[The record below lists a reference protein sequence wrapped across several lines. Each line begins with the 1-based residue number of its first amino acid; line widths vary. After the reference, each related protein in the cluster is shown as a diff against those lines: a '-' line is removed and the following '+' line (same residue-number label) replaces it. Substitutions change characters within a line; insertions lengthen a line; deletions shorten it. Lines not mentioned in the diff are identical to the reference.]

1 MHQVFKQVVVTSLA
15 LAMAGTL
22 AACGPRSDIQNT
34 TKTQSEAYRL
44 HPYGTNGTL
53 IDDKWGVRPYGTG
66 PYGVRPDTA
75 HMYPNAAPGT
85 YTPYGYG
92 GVRPYTAAQR
102 DQQAAQRMSQ
112 LAANVNGV
120 TRATAIV
127 YGNNAI
133 IGIEGATASNMKML
147 ERSVH
152 EALRRAEPGYS
163 IHVTADK
170 TLTQRVR
177 TLSDRMNGT
186 SPLRAVGQDIAAL
199 IRDIGRSVTAPFR

>member
-22 AACGPRSDIQNT
+22 AACGPRADIQNT
-34 TKTQSEAYRL
+34 TKTQSEAYGL

-53 IDDKWGVRPYGTG
+53 MDDKWGVRPYT
-66 PYGVRPDTA
+66 VT
-75 HMYPNAAPGT
+75 
-85 YTPYGYG
+85 
-92 GVRPYTAAQR
+92 QR

-120 TRATAIV
+120 KRATV
-127 YGNNAI
+127 VLYGNNAI
-133 IGIEGATASNMKML
+133 IGIEGATGSNMKML
-147 ERSVH
+147 ERSVY

-177 TLSDRMNGT
+177 TLSDHMKGT
-186 SPLRAVGQDIAAL
+186 RPLRAVGQDIAAL